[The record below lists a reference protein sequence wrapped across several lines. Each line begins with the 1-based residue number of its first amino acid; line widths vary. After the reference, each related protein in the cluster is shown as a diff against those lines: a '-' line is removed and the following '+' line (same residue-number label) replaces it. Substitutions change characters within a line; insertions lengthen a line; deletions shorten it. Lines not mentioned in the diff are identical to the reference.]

1 MSARQQTV
9 LVVDD
14 ERGHRLMLRAHL
26 EDAGYRVID
35 AADGEAAL
43 VQLESEPVELVL
55 MDQVMPRM
63 DGLSALKR
71 VKAQRP
77 ELPVLMMTAFGS
89 IDNAVTALKEGAD
102 DYLTKPLDVEEVLI
116 KVGRRLEQARLAR
129 QVEEQARRLGER
141 FDFSALIGESHP
153 MLRLKES
160 LALVAPT
167 QATVLITG
175 ESGTGKEVAAQIL
188 HQHSKRAKGP
198 LVGVNCAAL
207 PESLL
212 ESELFGHE
220 KGSFTGATA
229 RRDGRFKTADGGTLF
244 LDEVGEMSPS
254 TQAKLLRVL
263 QDGEYS
269 PVGSDKVYTC
279 DVRVIAATNRDLQ
292 QAVRDSEFREDLFY
306 RLNVIN
312 IEMPPLRQRGEDIML
327 LADHFLRRFAA
338 QNQRR
343 LGGFGQ
349 NARLRMLAY
358 RWPGNVRELINA
370 VERAV
375 IMSRGPQVE
384 LEDLPSSL
392 QSQPAV
398 DQMLLRPGLS
408 VRQAEKTLIILT
420 LEATAGNRTQAAQ
433 MLGITRKTLQNKIKE
448 YEAEGERLP

>member
-1 MSARQQTV
+1 VSARQQTV

-43 VQLESEPVELVL
+43 AQLESEPVELVL

-175 ESGTGKEVAAQIL
+175 ESGTGKEVAAQII

-229 RRDGRFKTADGGTLF
+229 RRDGRFKTADDGTLF

-292 QAVRDSEFREDLFY
+292 QAVRDGEFREDLFY

-338 QNQRR
+338 ENQRR

-349 NARLRMLAY
+349 GARLRMLAY